1 MIGTPVKKPISIIGF
16 YSFYSFSS
24 DVLINKYFLNH
35 FGSELIAYRLFTI
48 IEFSTLIIF
57 LYKSTQKPVYKKSI
71 IYLIPIFLLS
81 IILDIS
87 SYSFNEF
94 DSLPTGIE
102 SLILISITI
111 LILKENLNNIDALN
125 KASTWIFFGFIVY
138 FSGSLFLFVLSQK
151 NIHNSEFSD
160 LYAIIT
166 ATLNILK
173 NIIFCIA
180 IIIEKNSRKQTLN
193 LNSCIT

>member
-1 MIGTPVKKPISIIGF
+1 MIGTPVKKPIALIGF
-16 YSFYSFSS
+16 YSLYSFAS

-48 IEFSTLIIF
+48 IEFSILITF
-57 LYKSTQKPVYKKSI
+57 LYRSTRKTTHKKSI
-71 IYLIPIFLLS
+71 TYSIPVFLLT

-102 SLILISITI
+102 SLILISISI

-125 KASTWIFFGFIVY
+125 IASTWIFFGFLVY

-151 NIHNSEFSD
+151 NIHNSDFSD

-173 NIIFCIA
+173 NIVFCIA
-180 IIIEKNSRKQTLN
+180 IIVEKNNRKHPIN
-193 LNSCIT
+193 LNSCLT

>member
-1 MIGTPVKKPISIIGF
+1 M
-16 YSFYSFSS
+16 
-24 DVLINKYFLNH
+24 
-35 FGSELIAYRLFTI
+35 
-48 IEFSTLIIF
+48 
-57 LYKSTQKPVYKKSI
+57 
-71 IYLIPIFLLS
+71 IPIFLLS

-111 LILKENLNNIDALN
+111 LILKENLNSIDALN